1 MLLFYVGTAL
11 FPYLDFGPKII
22 SSTDRVKKQ
31 SGARARASNAR
42 HKQNT
47 LYKQN
52 KYVFWP
58 KYRSFKN
65 ALAVAETEYSLI
77 NGSAVRVANAFDL
90 ETVRTGAIR
99 CREGRG
105 GRLTGSSA
113 SECQGPAAW
122 FALPPSATAAAADPD
137 AASGRGYR
145 ATRWAVCFKEVR
157 YTVSNVINRN
167 KIISLTVNV
176 YPKTKW
182 CRQ

>member
-1 MLLFYVGTAL
+1 MLGRLFFLTST
-11 FPYLDFGPKII
+11 LDPKIF

-31 SGARARASNAR
+31 RGARALQTRDI
-42 HKQNT
+42 
-47 LYKQN
+47 N
-52 KYVFWP
+52 KILHVCF
-58 KYRSFKN
+58 
-65 ALAVAETEYSLI
+65 LAEVPIVQKCLGGRWNRILADKRL
-77 NGSAVRVANAFDL
+77 GGAVRVANAFDL

-105 GRLTGSSA
+105 GRLTGPSP

-122 FALPPSATAAAADPD
+122 FALPPSATAADPD
-137 AASGRGYR
+137 TASGRGYR

-157 YTVSNVINRN
+157 YTVSNAINRN
-167 KIISLTVNV
+167 KIISLTVNF